1 MCGYDHHLITARNR
15 DREGRE
21 RPIPM
26 SIRIRRTRKR
36 GDHAAAAQD
45 ACKQIPSGSRHPAF
59 LGAWPHELP
68 VQSSRERI
76 SRTPDHGPAIRPV
89 IHVRLHVAD
98 HPDTL
103 LVPQVAVGSSQLGKY
118 VYVAENG
125 KAVQRMVTTS
135 APNGDLVIVTHGVKA
150 GEQVIVG
157 NLQKSRPD
165 ARVQPT
171 SWR

>member
-1 MCGYDHHLITARNR
+1 MPLQLKMRASKFHQDR
-15 DREGRE
+15 D
-21 RPIPM
+21 
-26 SIRIRRTRKR
+26 S
-36 GDHAAAAQD
+36 
-45 ACKQIPSGSRHPAF
+45 PAF
-59 LGAWPHELP
+59 LGAWPHE
-68 VQSSRERI
+68 VAVRRASRRRQNRRYNRRASDHREPRI
-76 SRTPDHGPAIRPV
+76 IACYRSAF

-135 APNGDLVIVTHGVKA
+135 APNGGLVIVTHGVRA

-157 NLQKSRPD
+157 N
-165 ARVQPT
+165 
-171 SWR
+171 